1 MVTDADFD
9 ELKESFDRYRKVVDT
24 LLNNL
29 GIQSLDL
36 PGTIHVGGN
45 MYLSPTGVVSRREN
59 YQFPL
64 EVVANQIIGGVGAVP
79 TKAPDMDFNSD
90 GVINILDSSVLAARF
105 YPPRGAG
112 WMWVQTPTDSPRA
125 GSSPIP
131 QSYVTG
137 LTFAASDAYMS
148 ESTSVQMGSLSTG
161 GHAFA
166 KFHSSKSSA
175 MSQAD
180 LGVSGAIWQAATT
193 ISQITAD
200 KNDFEIGQNTCTVF
214 RISSDAARNI
224 TGIVAPLP
232 ASTPVPNAWWCILYN
247 VGSFNITLKDNSG
260 SSSAGNKFALDAD
273 VVIKPDQG
281 VFLMYDSASTV
292 WRALSFPSSTPTTLL
307 LTDTAWAAKGDLAV
321 GTGNDTA
328 QILSKGTDGTR
339 LVADAT
345 GIATYGIGWKAFWYI
360 VASCTGSGTTA
371 LSSYHKYVRFA
382 SMTGNCTA
390 TLYSAATIG
399 EGDCVLFKRNDT
411 TGFNATI
418 NTTSSQTIDG
428 ALSITLA
435 PYESALLVS
444 NGSNWERN

>member
-90 GVINILDSSVLAARF
+90 GVINLLDGSVLAARF

-321 GTGNDTA
+321 GTANDTA
-328 QILSKGTDGTR
+328 SILSKGDDGKVLT
-339 LVADAT
+339 ANSATAT
-345 GIATYGIGWKAFWYI
+345 GLEWQTPAAGSFSYGKAI
-360 VASCTGSGTTA
+360 
-371 LSSYHKYVRFA
+371 
-382 SMTGNCTA
+382 
-390 TLYSAATIG
+390 
-399 EGDCVLFKRNDT
+399 
-411 TGFNATI
+411 
-418 NTTSSQTIDG
+418 TTSQG
-428 ALSITLA
+428 QNL
-435 PYESALLVS
+435 P
-444 NGSNWERN
+444 

>member
-9 ELKESFDRYRKVVDT
+9 ELKESFDRYKKVVDT
-24 LLNNL
+24 LLVNL
-29 GIQSLDL
+29 LQPALDVPGTLRTGGNLQDIGTQGIQVKSGSGGTNMVYFVPSLSPDPNGQDIKSRIQGTNSATIATLTAASSITSLGLQGSVFTYASDQANDVAGIRLDPLTPDIVQNTNVDL
-36 PGTIHVGGN
+36 YAQRSNSFGN
-45 MYLSPTGVVSRREN
+45 MVLT
-59 YQFPL
+59 
-64 EVVANQIIGGVGAVP
+64 
-79 TKAPDMDFNSD
+79 
-90 GVINILDSSVLAARF
+90 NI
-105 YPPRGAG
+105 
-112 WMWVQTPTDSPRA
+112 
-125 GSSPIP
+125 
-131 QSYVTG
+131 
-137 LTFAASDAYMS
+137 
-148 ESTSVQMGSLSTG
+148 
-161 GHAFA
+161 
-166 KFHSSKSSA
+166 
-175 MSQAD
+175 
-180 LGVSGAIWQAATT
+180 
-193 ISQITAD
+193 
-200 KNDFEIGQNTCTVF
+200 VF
-214 RISSDAARNI
+214 RLASFTSD
-224 TGIVAPLP
+224 P
-232 ASTPVPNAWWCILYN
+232 ASLADGDMWYRSDTDVIRYRANGATVSI
-247 VGSFNITLKDNSG
+247 GSGI
-260 SSSAGNKFALDAD
+260 
-273 VVIKPDQG
+273 
-281 VFLMYDSASTV
+281 
-292 WRALSFPSSTPTTLL
+292 

-390 TLYSAATIG
+390 TLYSAAAIG